1 MGFQQKL
8 PGRCACASGVS
19 TFGLRVCCPAS
30 GSVLS
35 LPHSGA
41 VSGRFSIVLRNCT
54 GGIQKSFLRPILAR
68 FQPGGCCKFQHRP
81 GVQIKDW
88 RSVQIKDWCGAQVK
102 GQGGVKIQRG
112 RVHKWL
118 CCHWRNSLLVP
129 GCKGIMYYCLW
140 LYPCCVCFV
149 YTFAG
154 LPRGGASTQEKP

>member
-41 VSGRFSIVLRNCT
+41 VSGHFSIVLRNCT
-54 GGIQKSFLRPILAR
+54 GRVQKSFLRPILAR
-68 FQPGGCCKFQHRP
+68 FQPGGCRKFQHRP
-81 GVQIKDW
+81 SVQIKDW

-112 RVHKWL
+112 RVHKWA
-118 CCHWRNSLLVP
+118 CCHWRNSLRGYCINIRAGFLNEYAKIFAP
-129 GCKGIMYYCLW
+129 FLKKAAFQLAPYACYIGIH
-140 LYPCCVCFV
+140 
-149 YTFAG
+149 
-154 LPRGGASTQEKP
+154 